1 LIDDIAIGAAL
12 SRNLGSPT
20 APGEAVEAELD
31 RLIERRS
38 RQKDPDEE
46 SELWKASVRA
56 YEKKQ
61 RQAARLEWHLHHT
74 AKAERLRRS
83 LEGLIAHHEEQ
94 AVKLME
100 ATHERSL
107 G

>member
-1 LIDDIAIGAAL
+1 MLDDIPIGAAL

-46 SELWKASVRA
+46 SKAWQESVRR
-56 YEKKQ
+56 YN
-61 RQAARLEWHLHHT
+61 ARRREENRREWCGYF
-74 AKAERLRRS
+74 ERLAVCLRARA
-83 LEGLIAHHEEQ
+83 EEYDHRAQMLIEDEPKGA
-94 AVKLME
+94 A
-100 ATHERSL
+100 
-107 G
+107 